1 MSISTKL
8 FSDQMLTRFSQVNKE
23 IELRQTKISTGREI
37 TEASEKPIE
46 AVKLSALEQSLT
58 QMRGFQRNTTTA
70 QQRLSLGDTVLAS
83 VDGIM
88 AQLRERAISA
98 NTDSV
103 SASDLEAIRV
113 DVAQSREALIDLA
126 NSRTSGD
133 QALFGGYATDIEPFT
148 PDTNGRIQYRGDGGE
163 HTLAASETTRLPT
176 SVNGAEVFMQV
187 DTSDGVASIF
197 DIVDSFEAA
206 LLTDGSYASTLSAD
220 ADDGLSLSFNGDRVP
235 RDVSFDLQGP
245 SGSMSITATDV
256 VGGSHDQLVSAI
268 NEQSSRTGVTAAAS
282 DDGRRLVLSADT
294 GTIALS
300 ALKIEG
306 VELASREPRFTI
318 MTDGEPPQTMVPGV
332 QTLDAQLEKLVQAG
346 QDIAVSRT
354 KIGARLKRA
363 EDQEAALQS
372 RALALET
379 DVNELGSADLGK
391 VVTELQALL
400 VSRDAAMQ
408 AYSRIGQSSLFD
420 FLT

>member
-8 FSDQMLTRFSQVNKE
+8 FSDQMLTRFLQVNKE

-58 QMRGFQRNTTTA
+58 QLKGFQRNTTTA

-83 VDGIM
+83 VDNIM

-98 NTDSV
+98 NTDTV
-103 SASDLEAIRV
+103 SASDLAAIRV

-126 NSRTSGD
+126 NSRTSDD
-133 QALFGGYATDIEPFT
+133 QALFGGYATDIQPFT
-148 PDTNGRIQYRGDGGE
+148 PDTNGRIQYRGDGGQ

-220 ADDGLSLSFNGDRVP
+220 AGDGLSLSFNGDRVP

-268 NEQSSRTGVTAAAS
+268 NEQSSRTGVSATVV
-282 DDGRRLVLSADT
+282 GGRLVLYAAT

-318 MTDGEPPQTMVPGV
+318 MTDGEPPKTMVPTA

-420 FLT
+420 FLK

>member
-1 MSISTKL
+1 
-8 FSDQMLTRFSQVNKE
+8 
-23 IELRQTKISTGREI
+23 
-37 TEASEKPIE
+37 
-46 AVKLSALEQSLT
+46 
-58 QMRGFQRNTTTA
+58 
-70 QQRLSLGDTVLAS
+70 
-83 VDGIM
+83 
-88 AQLRERAISA
+88 
-98 NTDSV
+98 
-103 SASDLEAIRV
+103 
-113 DVAQSREALIDLA
+113 
-126 NSRTSGD
+126 
-133 QALFGGYATDIEPFT
+133 
-148 PDTNGRIQYRGDGGE
+148 
-163 HTLAASETTRLPT
+163 
-176 SVNGAEVFMQV
+176 
-187 DTSDGVASIF
+187 
-197 DIVDSFEAA
+197 
-206 LLTDGSYASTLSAD
+206 
-220 ADDGLSLSFNGDRVP
+220 
-235 RDVSFDLQGP
+235 
-245 SGSMSITATDV
+245 MSITATDV

-268 NEQSSRTGVTAAAS
+268 NEQSSRTGVSATVV
-282 DDGRRLVLSADT
+282 GGRLVLSAAT

-318 MTDGEPPQTMVPGV
+318 MTDGEPPQTMVPTA

-420 FLT
+420 FLK

>member
-1 MSISTKL
+1 
-8 FSDQMLTRFSQVNKE
+8 MLTRFSQINKE

-46 AVKLSALEQSLT
+46 AVRLSALEQSLT
-58 QMRGFQRNTTTA
+58 ELKGFQRNTMTA
-70 QQRLSLGDTVLAS
+70 QQRLSLSDTVLAS

-98 NTDSV
+98 NTDTV
-103 SASDLEAIRV
+103 SASDLAAIRV
-113 DVAQSREALIDLA
+113 DVAQSREALLDLA
-126 NSRTSGD
+126 NSRTSDD

-148 PDTNGRIQYRGDGGE
+148 PDTNGRIQYRGDGGQ

-206 LLTDGSYASTLSAD
+206 LLTNGNYASTLSAD
-220 ADDGLSLSFNGDRVP
+220 ASEGLSLGFNGDRVP
-235 RDVSFDLQGP
+235 RDVSFDLQGS
-245 SGSMSITATDV
+245 SGTVSITATDV
-256 VGGSHDQLVSAI
+256 VGGSHDQLISAI
-268 NEQSSRTGVTAAAS
+268 NEQSSRTGVSATAVA
-282 DDGRRLVLSADT
+282 GRLVLSAVT

-306 VELASREPRFTI
+306 VELASLEPRFTI
-318 MTDGEPPQTMVPGV
+318 MTDGEPPQTMVPTA
-332 QTLDAQLEKLVQAG
+332 QTLDAQLEKLVLAG

-354 KIGARLKRA
+354 KVGARLNRA
-363 EDQEAALQS
+363 DDQEAAL
-372 RALALET
+372 
-379 DVNELGSADLGK
+379 
-391 VVTELQALL
+391 
-400 VSRDAAMQ
+400 
-408 AYSRIGQSSLFD
+408 
-420 FLT
+420 

>member
-1 MSISTKL
+1 
-8 FSDQMLTRFSQVNKE
+8 MLTRLSQINKE

-37 TEASEKPIE
+37 TQASEKPIE
-46 AVKLSALEQSLT
+46 AVKLSALEESLT
-58 QMRGFQRNTTTA
+58 QLKGFQRNTTTA

-88 AQLRERAISA
+88 AQLRERAIAA
-98 NTDSV
+98 NTATISP
-103 SASDLEAIRV
+103 ADLAAFRV
-113 DVAQSREALIDLA
+113 EVAQSREALFELA
-126 NSRTSGD
+126 NSRTSDG
-133 QALFGGYATDIEPFT
+133 QMLFGGYATDVEPFS
-148 PDTNGRIQYRGDGGE
+148 PDANGRIQYRGDGGQ

-187 DTSDGVASIF
+187 DTRDGIASIF

-206 LLTDGSYASTLSAD
+206 LLTEGKFAGTLSAD
-220 ADDGLSLSFNGDRVP
+220 EGDVLSLHFNGDRVP

-245 SGSMSITATDV
+245 SGTVSITAKDV
-256 VGGSHDQLVSAI
+256 VGGSHDQIISAI
-268 NEQSSRTGVTAAAS
+268 NEQSSRTGVTATSVGGRLELSAAS
-282 DDGRRLVLSADT
+282 

-318 MTDGEPPQTMVPGV
+318 TTDDAPPKTMVPTV

-363 EDQEAALQS
+363 EDQETNLQA

-408 AYSRIGQSSLFD
+408 AYSRISQSSLFD
-420 FLT
+420 FLK

>member
-58 QMRGFQRNTTTA
+58 QLKGFQRNTTTA

-83 VDGIM
+83 VDNIM

-98 NTDSV
+98 NTDTV
-103 SASDLEAIRV
+103 SASDLAAIRV

-126 NSRTSGD
+126 NSRTSDD
-133 QALFGGYATDIEPFT
+133 QALFGGYATDIQPFT
-148 PDTNGRIQYRGDGGE
+148 PDTNGRIQYRGDGGQ

-220 ADDGLSLSFNGDRVP
+220 AGDGLSLSFNGDRVP

-268 NEQSSRTGVTAAAS
+268 NEQSSRTGVSATVV
-282 DDGRRLVLSADT
+282 GGRLVLSAAT

-318 MTDGEPPQTMVPGV
+318 MTDGEPPKTMVPTA

-420 FLT
+420 FLK

>member
-8 FSDQMLTRFSQVNKE
+8 FSDQMLTRFSQINKE

-46 AVKLSALEQSLT
+46 AVRLSALEQSLT
-58 QMRGFQRNTTTA
+58 ELKGFQRNTMTA
-70 QQRLSLGDTVLAS
+70 QQRLSLSDTVLAS

-98 NTDSV
+98 NTDTV
-103 SASDLEAIRV
+103 SASDLAAIRV
-113 DVAQSREALIDLA
+113 DVAQSREALLDLA
-126 NSRTSGD
+126 NSRTSDD

-148 PDTNGRIQYRGDGGE
+148 PDTNGRIQYRGDGGQ

-206 LLTDGSYASTLSAD
+206 LLTNGNYASTLSAD
-220 ADDGLSLSFNGDRVP
+220 ASEGLSLGFNGDRVP
-235 RDVSFDLQGP
+235 RDVSFDLQGS
-245 SGSMSITATDV
+245 SGTVSITATDV
-256 VGGSHDQLVSAI
+256 VGGSHDQLISAI
-268 NEQSSRTGVTAAAS
+268 NEQSSRTGVSATAVA
-282 DDGRRLVLSADT
+282 GRLVLSAVT

-306 VELASREPRFTI
+306 VELASLEPRFTI
-318 MTDGEPPQTMVPGV
+318 MTDGEPPQTMVPTA
-332 QTLDAQLEKLVQAG
+332 QTLDAQLEKLVLAG

-354 KIGARLKRA
+354 KVGARLNRA
-363 EDQEAALQS
+363 DDQEAALQS
-372 RALALET
+372 RALTLET

-408 AYSRIGQSSLFD
+408 AYARIGQSSLFD
-420 FLT
+420 FLK

>member
-1 MSISTKL
+1 
-8 FSDQMLTRFSQVNKE
+8 MLTRFSQVNKE

-58 QMRGFQRNTTTA
+58 QLKGFQRNTTTA

-98 NTDSV
+98 NTDTV
-103 SASDLEAIRV
+103 SASDLAAIRV

-126 NSRTSGD
+126 NSRTSDD
-133 QALFGGYATDIEPFT
+133 QALFGGYATDIQPFT
-148 PDTNGRIQYRGDGGE
+148 PDTNGRIQYRGDGGQ

-220 ADDGLSLSFNGDRVP
+220 AGDELSLSFNGDRVP

-245 SGSMSITATDV
+245 SGSTSITATDV
-256 VGGSHDQLVSAI
+256 VGGSHDQLKSAI
-268 NEQSSRTGVTAAAS
+268 NKKSDETGVIATVV
-282 DDGRRLVLSADT
+282 GGHLVLSAAT

-318 MTDGEPPQTMVPGV
+318 MADGEPPQTMVPTA

-420 FLT
+420 FLK

>member
-23 IELRQTKISTGREI
+23 IDLRQTKISTGREI

-98 NTDSV
+98 NTDTV
-103 SASDLEAIRV
+103 SASDLAAIRV

-126 NSRTSGD
+126 NSRTSDD
-133 QALFGGYATDIEPFT
+133 QALFGGYATDIQPFT

-220 ADDGLSLSFNGDRVP
+220 AGDGLSLSFNGDRVP

-245 SGSMSITATDV
+245 SGSMSITVTDV
-256 VGGSHDQLVSAI
+256 VGGSHDQLVIAI
-268 NEQSSRTGVTAAAS
+268 NEQSSRTGVSAEVL
-282 DDGRRLVLSADT
+282 GGRLVLSADT
-294 GTIALS
+294 GTIGLS

-318 MTDGEPPQTMVPGV
+318 MTDGEPPQTMVPEV

-354 KIGARLKRA
+354 KVGARLKRA

>member
-58 QMRGFQRNTTTA
+58 QLKGFQRNTTTA

-98 NTDSV
+98 NTDTV
-103 SASDLEAIRV
+103 SASDLAAIRV

-126 NSRTSGD
+126 NSRTSDD
-133 QALFGGYATDIEPFT
+133 QALFGGYATDIQPFT
-148 PDTNGRIQYRGDGGE
+148 PDTNGRIQYRGDGGQ

-220 ADDGLSLSFNGDRVP
+220 AGDGLSLSFNGDRVP
-235 RDVSFDLQGP
+235 RDVSFDLQGL

-268 NEQSSRTGVTAAAS
+268 NEQSSRTGVSATVV
-282 DDGRRLVLSADT
+282 GGRLVLSAAT

-318 MTDGEPPQTMVPGV
+318 MTDGEPPQTMVPTA

-420 FLT
+420 FLK

>member
-1 MSISTKL
+1 
-8 FSDQMLTRFSQVNKE
+8 MLTRFSQVNKE

-58 QMRGFQRNTTTA
+58 QLKGFQRNTTTA

-98 NTDSV
+98 NTDTV
-103 SASDLEAIRV
+103 SASDLAAIRV

-126 NSRTSGD
+126 NSRTSDD
-133 QALFGGYATDIEPFT
+133 QALFGGYATDIQPFT
-148 PDTNGRIQYRGDGGE
+148 PDTNGRIQYRGDGGQ

-220 ADDGLSLSFNGDRVP
+220 AGDGLSLSFNGDRVP

-268 NEQSSRTGVTAAAS
+268 NEQSSRTGVSATVV
-282 DDGRRLVLSADT
+282 GGRLVLLAAT

-318 MTDGEPPQTMVPGV
+318 MTDGEPPQTMVPTA
-332 QTLDAQLEKLVQAG
+332 QTLDAQLEKIVQAG

-420 FLT
+420 FLK

>member
-37 TEASEKPIE
+37 TEASEKPVE

-58 QMRGFQRNTTTA
+58 QLKGFQRNTTTA

-98 NTDSV
+98 NTDTV
-103 SASDLEAIRV
+103 SASDLAAIRV

-126 NSRTSGD
+126 NSRTSDD
-133 QALFGGYATDIEPFT
+133 QALFGGYATDIQPFT
-148 PDTNGRIQYRGDGGE
+148 PDTNGRIQYRGDGGQ

-220 ADDGLSLSFNGDRVP
+220 AGDGLSLSFNGDRVP

-268 NEQSSRTGVTAAAS
+268 NEQSSRTGVSAAVV
-282 DDGRRLVLSADT
+282 GGRLVLSAAT

-318 MTDGEPPQTMVPGV
+318 MTDGEPPQTMVPTA

-420 FLT
+420 FLK

>member
-58 QMRGFQRNTTTA
+58 QLKGFQRNTTIA

-98 NTDSV
+98 NTDTV
-103 SASDLEAIRV
+103 SASDLAAIRV

-126 NSRTSGD
+126 NSRTSDD
-133 QALFGGYATDIEPFT
+133 QALFGGYATDIQPFT
-148 PDTNGRIQYRGDGGE
+148 PDTNGRIQYRGDGGQ

-220 ADDGLSLSFNGDRVP
+220 AGDGLSLSFNGDRVP

-268 NEQSSRTGVTAAAS
+268 NEQSSRTGVSATVV
-282 DDGRRLVLSADT
+282 GGRLVLSAAT

-318 MTDGEPPQTMVPGV
+318 MTDGEPPQTMVPTA

-420 FLT
+420 FLK

>member
-58 QMRGFQRNTTTA
+58 QLKGFQRNTTTA

-98 NTDSV
+98 NTDTV
-103 SASDLEAIRV
+103 SASDLAAIRV

-126 NSRTSGD
+126 NSRTSDD
-133 QALFGGYATDIEPFT
+133 QALFGGYATDIQPFT
-148 PDTNGRIQYRGDGGE
+148 PDTNGRIQYRGDGGQ

-220 ADDGLSLSFNGDRVP
+220 AGDGLSLSFNGDRVP

-268 NEQSSRTGVTAAAS
+268 NEQSSRTGVSATVV
-282 DDGRRLVLSADT
+282 GGRLVLSAAT

-300 ALKIEG
+300 TLKIEG

-318 MTDGEPPQTMVPGV
+318 MTDGEPPQTMVPTA

-391 VVTELQALL
+391 VETELQALL

-420 FLT
+420 FLK

>member
-58 QMRGFQRNTTTA
+58 QLKGFQRNTTTA

-98 NTDSV
+98 NTDTV

-126 NSRTSGD
+126 NSRTSDD
-133 QALFGGYATDIEPFT
+133 QALFGGYATDIQPFT
-148 PDTNGRIQYRGDGGE
+148 PDTNGRIQYRGDGGQ

-220 ADDGLSLSFNGDRVP
+220 AGDGLSLSFNGDRVP

-268 NEQSSRTGVTAAAS
+268 NEQSSRTGVSATVV
-282 DDGRRLVLSADT
+282 GGRLVLSAAT

-318 MTDGEPPQTMVPGV
+318 MTDGEPPQTMVPTA

-420 FLT
+420 FLK

>member
-58 QMRGFQRNTTTA
+58 QLKGFQRNTTTA

-83 VDGIM
+83 VDNIM

-98 NTDSV
+98 NTDTLGG
-103 SASDLEAIRV
+103 SDLAAIRV

-126 NSRTSGD
+126 NSRTSDD
-133 QALFGGYATDIEPFT
+133 QALFGGYATDIQPFT
-148 PDTNGRIQYRGDGGE
+148 PDTNGRIQYRGDGGQ

-220 ADDGLSLSFNGDRVP
+220 AGDGLSLSFNGDRVP

-268 NEQSSRTGVTAAAS
+268 NEQSSRTGVSATVV
-282 DDGRRLVLSADT
+282 GGRLVLSAAT

-318 MTDGEPPQTMVPGV
+318 MTDGEPPQTMVPTA

-420 FLT
+420 FLK

>member
-58 QMRGFQRNTTTA
+58 QLKGFQRNTTTA

-83 VDGIM
+83 VDNIM

-98 NTDSV
+98 NTDTV
-103 SASDLEAIRV
+103 SASDLAAIRV

-126 NSRTSGD
+126 NSRTSDD
-133 QALFGGYATDIEPFT
+133 QALFGGYATDIQPFT
-148 PDTNGRIQYRGDGGE
+148 PDTNGRIQYRGDGGQ

-220 ADDGLSLSFNGDRVP
+220 AGDGLSLSFNGDRVP

-268 NEQSSRTGVTAAAS
+268 NEQSSRTGVSATVV
-282 DDGRRLVLSADT
+282 GGRLVLSAAT

-318 MTDGEPPQTMVPGV
+318 MTDGEPPQTMVPTA

-420 FLT
+420 FLK

>member
-8 FSDQMLTRFSQVNKE
+8 FSDQMLTRFTQINKE

-37 TEASEKPIE
+37 TQASEKPIE
-46 AVKLSALEQSLT
+46 AVRLSALEESLT
-58 QMRGFQRNTTTA
+58 QLKGFQRNTTTA

-88 AQLRERAISA
+88 AQLRERAIAA
-98 NTDSV
+98 NTDTV
-103 SASDLEAIRV
+103 SASDLQAIRV
-113 DVAQSREALIDLA
+113 DVAQSREALIYLA
-126 NSRTSGD
+126 NTRTSDG
-133 QALFGGYATDIEPFT
+133 QALFGGYATDVEPFSQ
-148 PDTNGRIQYRGDGGE
+148 DANGRTQYRGDGGQ

-187 DTSDGVASIF
+187 DTRDGVASIF

-206 LLTDGSYASTLSAD
+206 LLTEGNFASTLSAD
-220 ADDGLSLSFNGDRVP
+220 ANVGLSLNFNGDRVP

-245 SGSMSITATDV
+245 SGTVSITAKDV
-256 VGGSHDQLVSAI
+256 VGGSHDQIISAI
-268 NEQSSRTGVTAAAS
+268 NEQSSRTGVSATNV
-282 DDGRRLVLSADT
+282 DGRLVLSAAS

-318 MTDGEPPQTMVPGV
+318 TTDGAPPKTMVPTV

-363 EDQEAALQS
+363 EDQETNLQA

-420 FLT
+420 FLK

>member
-58 QMRGFQRNTTTA
+58 QLKGFQRNTTTA

-83 VDGIM
+83 VDNIM

-98 NTDSV
+98 NTDTV
-103 SASDLEAIRV
+103 SASDLAAIRV

-126 NSRTSGD
+126 NSRTSDD
-133 QALFGGYATDIEPFT
+133 QALFGGYATDIQPFT
-148 PDTNGRIQYRGDGGE
+148 PDTNGRIQYRGDGGQ
-163 HTLAASETTRLPT
+163 HSLAASETTRLPT

-220 ADDGLSLSFNGDRVP
+220 ASDGLSLSFNGDRVP

-268 NEQSSRTGVTAAAS
+268 NEQSSRTGVSATVV
-282 DDGRRLVLSADT
+282 GGRLVLSAAT

-318 MTDGEPPQTMVPGV
+318 MTDGEPPQTMVPTA

-420 FLT
+420 FLK

>member
-8 FSDQMLTRFSQVNKE
+8 FSDQMLTRFSQVNEE
-23 IELRQTKISTGREI
+23 IELRQTKISTGLEI

-58 QMRGFQRNTTTA
+58 QLKGFQRNTTTA
-70 QQRLSLGDTVLAS
+70 QARLSLGDTVLAS
-83 VDGIM
+83 VDGIL
-88 AQLRERAISA
+88 ALLRERAISA
-98 NTDSV
+98 NTDTV
-103 SASDLEAIRV
+103 SASDLAAIQI

-126 NSRTSGD
+126 NSRTSDD
-133 QALFGGYATDIEPFT
+133 QALFGGYATDIEPFGL
-148 PDTNGRIQYRGDGGE
+148 DTNGRIQYRGDGGQ
-163 HTLAASETTRLPT
+163 HTLSASETTRLPT

-187 DTSDGVASIF
+187 ETSDVVASIF

-206 LLTDGSYASTLSAD
+206 LLTNGSYASTLSAD
-220 ADDGLSLSFNGDRVP
+220 ADESLSLSFNGDRVP

-245 SGSMSITATDV
+245 SGTVSITATDV
-256 VGGSHDQLVSAI
+256 IGGSCDQLISAI
-268 NEQSSRTGVTAAAS
+268 NEQSSRTGVSATAVA
-282 DDGRRLVLSADT
+282 GRLVLSAGT

-306 VELASREPRFTI
+306 VELASLEPRFTI
-318 MTDGEPPQTMVPGV
+318 MTDDEPPQTMVPTA
-332 QTLDAQLEKLVQAG
+332 QTLDAQLEKLVLAG

-354 KIGARLKRA
+354 KVGARLKRA
-363 EDQEAALQS
+363 EVQEALLQS
-372 RALALET
+372 RALTLEI

-408 AYSRIGQSSLFD
+408 AYARIGQSNLFD
-420 FLT
+420 FLK

>member
-58 QMRGFQRNTTTA
+58 QLKGFQRNTTTA

-83 VDGIM
+83 VDNIM

-98 NTDSV
+98 NTDTV
-103 SASDLEAIRV
+103 SASDLAAIRV

-126 NSRTSGD
+126 NSRTSDD
-133 QALFGGYATDIEPFT
+133 QALFGGYATDIQPFT
-148 PDTNGRIQYRGDGGE
+148 PDTNGRIQYRGDGGQ

-220 ADDGLSLSFNGDRVP
+220 AGDGLSLSFNGDRVP

-268 NEQSSRTGVTAAAS
+268 NEQSSRTGVSATVV
-282 DDGRRLVLSADT
+282 GGRLVLYAAT

-318 MTDGEPPQTMVPGV
+318 MTDGEPPKTMVPTA

-420 FLT
+420 FLK

>member
-58 QMRGFQRNTTTA
+58 QLKGFQRNTTTA

-98 NTDSV
+98 NTDTV
-103 SASDLEAIRV
+103 SASDLAAIRV

-126 NSRTSGD
+126 NSRTSDD
-133 QALFGGYATDIEPFT
+133 QALFGGYATDIQPFT
-148 PDTNGRIQYRGDGGE
+148 PDTNGRIQYRGDGGQ

-220 ADDGLSLSFNGDRVP
+220 AGDGLSLSFNGDRVP

-268 NEQSSRTGVTAAAS
+268 NEQSSRTGVSATV
-282 DDGRRLVLSADT
+282 DGGRLVLSAAT

-318 MTDGEPPQTMVPGV
+318 MTDGEPPQTMVPTA

-363 EDQEAALQS
+363 DDQEAALQS

-420 FLT
+420 FLK

>member
-8 FSDQMLTRFSQVNKE
+8 FSDQMLTRFSQINKE

-46 AVKLSALEQSLT
+46 AVRLSALEQSLT
-58 QMRGFQRNTTTA
+58 ELKGFQRNTMTA
-70 QQRLSLGDTVLAS
+70 QQRLSLSDTVLAS

-98 NTDSV
+98 NTDTV
-103 SASDLEAIRV
+103 SASDLAAIRV
-113 DVAQSREALIDLA
+113 DVAQSREALLDLA
-126 NSRTSGD
+126 NSRTSDD

-148 PDTNGRIQYRGDGGE
+148 PDTNGRIQYRGDGGQ

-206 LLTDGSYASTLSAD
+206 LLTNGNYASTLSAD
-220 ADDGLSLSFNGDRVP
+220 ASEGLSLGFNGDRVP
-235 RDVSFDLQGP
+235 RDVSFDLQGS
-245 SGSMSITATDV
+245 SGTVSITATDV
-256 VGGSHDQLVSAI
+256 VGGSHDQLISAI
-268 NEQSSRTGVTAAAS
+268 NEQSSRTGVSATAVA
-282 DDGRRLVLSADT
+282 GRLVLSAVT

-306 VELASREPRFTI
+306 VELASLEPRFTI
-318 MTDGEPPQTMVPGV
+318 MTDGEPPQTMVPTA
-332 QTLDAQLEKLVQAG
+332 QTLDAQLEKLVLAG

-354 KIGARLKRA
+354 KVGARLNRA
-363 EDQEAALQS
+363 DDQEAALQS
-372 RALALET
+372 RALTLET
-379 DVNELGSADLGK
+379 DVSELGSADLGK

-408 AYSRIGQSSLFD
+408 AYARIGQSSLFD
-420 FLT
+420 FLK

>member
-8 FSDQMLTRFSQVNKE
+8 YSDQMLTRLSQINKE

-37 TEASEKPIE
+37 TQASEKPIE
-46 AVKLSALEQSLT
+46 AVRLSALEESLT
-58 QMRGFQRNTTTA
+58 QLKGFQRNTTTA

-98 NTDSV
+98 NTDTV
-103 SASDLEAIRV
+103 SASDLAAIRV

-126 NSRTSGD
+126 NSRTSDD
-133 QALFGGYATDIEPFT
+133 QALFGGYATDIQPFT
-148 PDTNGRIQYRGDGGE
+148 PDTNGRIQYRGDGGQ

-220 ADDGLSLSFNGDRVP
+220 AGDGLSLSFNGDRVP

-268 NEQSSRTGVTAAAS
+268 NEQSSRTGVSATVV
-282 DDGRRLVLSADT
+282 GGRLVLSAAT

-318 MTDGEPPQTMVPGV
+318 MTDGEPPQTMVPTA

-420 FLT
+420 FLK

>member
-1 MSISTKL
+1 
-8 FSDQMLTRFSQVNKE
+8 MLTRLSQINKE

-37 TEASEKPIE
+37 TQASEKPIE
-46 AVKLSALEQSLT
+46 AVKLSALEESLT
-58 QMRGFQRNTTTA
+58 QLKGFQRNTTTA

-88 AQLRERAISA
+88 AQLRERAIAA
-98 NTDSV
+98 NTATISP
-103 SASDLEAIRV
+103 ADLAAFRV
-113 DVAQSREALIDLA
+113 EVAQSREALFELA
-126 NSRTSGD
+126 NSRTSDG
-133 QALFGGYATDIEPFT
+133 QMLFGGYATDVEPFS
-148 PDTNGRIQYRGDGGE
+148 PDANGRIQYRGDGGQ

-187 DTSDGVASIF
+187 DTRDGIASIF

-206 LLTDGSYASTLSAD
+206 LSTEGAFASTLSAD
-220 ADDGLSLSFNGDRVP
+220 ANEGLSLHFNGDRVP
-235 RDVSFDLQGP
+235 RDVSFDLKGP
-245 SGSMSITATDV
+245 SSTVSITAKDV
-256 VGGSHDQLVSAI
+256 VGGSHDQLISAI
-268 NEQSSRTGVTAAAS
+268 NEQSTRTGVTATSVGGRLLLSAAS
-282 DDGRRLVLSADT
+282 GS
-294 GTIALS
+294 IALS
-300 ALKIEG
+300 ALKIES

-318 MTDGEPPQTMVPGV
+318 TTDGTPPITMVPTV

-363 EDQEAALQS
+363 EDQETNLQA

-400 VSRDAAMQ
+400 VSRDAALQ
-408 AYSRIGQSSLFD
+408 AYSRIVQSSLFD
-420 FLT
+420 FLK

>member
-8 FSDQMLTRFSQVNKE
+8 FSDQMLTRFSQINKE

-46 AVKLSALEQSLT
+46 AVRLSALEQSLT
-58 QMRGFQRNTTTA
+58 ELKGFQRNTMTA
-70 QQRLSLGDTVLAS
+70 QQRLSLSDTVLAS

-98 NTDSV
+98 NTDTV
-103 SASDLEAIRV
+103 SASDLAAIRV
-113 DVAQSREALIDLA
+113 DVAQSREALLDLA
-126 NSRTSGD
+126 NSRTSDD

-148 PDTNGRIQYRGDGGE
+148 PDTNGRIQYRGDGGQ

-206 LLTDGSYASTLSAD
+206 LLTNGNYASTLSAD
-220 ADDGLSLSFNGDRVP
+220 ASEGLSLGFNGDRVP

-245 SGSMSITATDV
+245 SGTVSITATDV
-256 VGGSHDQLVSAI
+256 VGGSHDQLISAI
-268 NEQSSRTGVTAAAS
+268 NEQSSRTGVSATAVA
-282 DDGRRLVLSADT
+282 GRLVLSAVT

-306 VELASREPRFTI
+306 VELASLEPRFTI
-318 MTDGEPPQTMVPGV
+318 MTDGEPPQTMVPTA
-332 QTLDAQLEKLVQAG
+332 QTLDAQLEKLVLAG

-354 KIGARLKRA
+354 KVGARLNRA
-363 EDQEAALQS
+363 DNQEAALQS
-372 RALALET
+372 RALILET

-408 AYSRIGQSSLFD
+408 AYARIGQSSLFD
-420 FLT
+420 FLK

>member
-8 FSDQMLTRFSQVNKE
+8 FSDQMLTRFTQINKE

-37 TEASEKPIE
+37 TQASEKPIE
-46 AVKLSALEQSLT
+46 AVRLSALEESLT
-58 QMRGFQRNTTTA
+58 QLKGFQRNTTTA

-88 AQLRERAISA
+88 AQLRERAIAA
-98 NTDSV
+98 NTDTV
-103 SASDLEAIRV
+103 SASDLQAIRV

-126 NSRTSGD
+126 NTRTSDG
-133 QALFGGYATDIEPFT
+133 QALFGGYATDVEPFSQ
-148 PDTNGRIQYRGDGGE
+148 DANGRIQYRGDGGQ

-187 DTSDGVASIF
+187 DTRDGIASIF
-197 DIVDSFEAA
+197 DIIDSFEAA
-206 LLTDGSYASTLSAD
+206 LLTEGNFASTLSAD
-220 ADDGLSLSFNGDRVP
+220 ADEGLSVNFNGDRVP

-245 SGSMSITATDV
+245 SGTVSITAKDV
-256 VGGSHDQLVSAI
+256 VGGSHDQIISAI
-268 NEQSSRTGVTAAAS
+268 NEQSSRTGVNATNV
-282 DDGRRLVLSADT
+282 GGRLVLSAAS

-318 MTDGEPPQTMVPGV
+318 TTDGEPPQTMVPTV

-363 EDQEAALQS
+363 EDQETNLQA

-408 AYSRIGQSSLFD
+408 AYSRISQSSLFD
-420 FLT
+420 FLK

>member
-1 MSISTKL
+1 
-8 FSDQMLTRFSQVNKE
+8 MLTRFSQVNKE

-58 QMRGFQRNTTTA
+58 QLKGFQRNTTTA

-83 VDGIM
+83 VDNIM

-98 NTDSV
+98 NTDTV
-103 SASDLEAIRV
+103 SASDLAAIRV

-126 NSRTSGD
+126 NSRTSDD
-133 QALFGGYATDIEPFT
+133 QALFGGYATDIQPFT
-148 PDTNGRIQYRGDGGE
+148 PDTNGRIQYRGDGGQ

-220 ADDGLSLSFNGDRVP
+220 AGDGLSLSFNGDRVP

-268 NEQSSRTGVTAAAS
+268 NEQSSRTGVSATVV
-282 DDGRRLVLSADT
+282 GGRLVLYAAT

-318 MTDGEPPQTMVPGV
+318 MTDGEPPKTMVPTA

-420 FLT
+420 FLK

>member
-58 QMRGFQRNTTTA
+58 QLKGFQRNTTTA

-98 NTDSV
+98 NTDTV
-103 SASDLEAIRV
+103 SASDLAAIRV

-126 NSRTSGD
+126 NSRTSDD
-133 QALFGGYATDIEPFT
+133 QALFGGYATDIQPFT
-148 PDTNGRIQYRGDGGE
+148 PDTNGRIQYRGDGGQ

-220 ADDGLSLSFNGDRVP
+220 AGDGLSLSFNGDRVP

-268 NEQSSRTGVTAAAS
+268 NEQSSRTGVSATVV
-282 DDGRRLVLSADT
+282 GGRLVLYAAT

-318 MTDGEPPQTMVPGV
+318 MTDGEPPQTMVPTA

-420 FLT
+420 FLK

>member
-8 FSDQMLTRFSQVNKE
+8 FSDQMLTRFSQINKE

-46 AVKLSALEQSLT
+46 AVRLSALEENLT
-58 QMRGFQRNTTTA
+58 QLRGFQRNTTTA

-83 VDGIM
+83 VDEIM
-88 AQLRERAISA
+88 AQLRERAIAA
-98 NTDSV
+98 NTDTV

-113 DVAQSREALIDLA
+113 DVAQRREALLDLA
-126 NSRTSGD
+126 NSQSSDG
-133 QALFGGYATDIEPFT
+133 QALFGGYATDVEPFVA
-148 PDTNGRIQYRGDGGE
+148 DADGRIQYRGDGGQ

-187 DTSDGVASIF
+187 DTPDGIASIF

-206 LLTDGSYASTLSAD
+206 LLTEGNYASTLSAD
-220 ADDGLSLSFNGDRVP
+220 AEDGLSLNFNGDRVP

-245 SGSMSITATDV
+245 SGTMSITATDV
-256 VGGSHDQLVSAI
+256 VGGSHDQLISAI
-268 NEQSSRTGVTAAAS
+268 NEQRQTTGVSAAS
-282 DDGRRLVLSADT
+282 VGGRLVLSAAS

-306 VELASREPRFTI
+306 VELASRQPRFTI
-318 MTDGEPPQTMVPGV
+318 TTDGEPPQTMVPTV
-332 QTLDAQLEKLVQAG
+332 QTLEAQLEKLVQAG

-363 EDQEAALQS
+363 EDQETTLQA

-400 VSRDAAMQ
+400 VSRDAALQ

-420 FLT
+420 FLK

>member
-58 QMRGFQRNTTTA
+58 QLKGFQRNTTTA

-83 VDGIM
+83 VDNIM

-98 NTDSV
+98 NTDTV
-103 SASDLEAIRV
+103 SASDLAAIRV

-126 NSRTSGD
+126 NSRTSDD
-133 QALFGGYATDIEPFT
+133 QALFGGYATDIQPFT
-148 PDTNGRIQYRGDGGE
+148 PDTNGRIQYRGDGGQ

-220 ADDGLSLSFNGDRVP
+220 ASDGLSLSFNGDRVP

-268 NEQSSRTGVTAAAS
+268 NEQSSRTGVSATVV
-282 DDGRRLVLSADT
+282 GGRLVLSAAT

-318 MTDGEPPQTMVPGV
+318 MTDGEPPQTMVPTA

-420 FLT
+420 FLK

>member
-8 FSDQMLTRFSQVNKE
+8 FSDQMLTRFSQINKE

-46 AVKLSALEQSLT
+46 AVRLSALEQSLT
-58 QMRGFQRNTTTA
+58 ELKGFQRNTMTA
-70 QQRLSLGDTVLAS
+70 QQRLSLSDTVLAS

-98 NTDSV
+98 NTDTV
-103 SASDLEAIRV
+103 SASDLAAIRV
-113 DVAQSREALIDLA
+113 DVAQSREALLDLA
-126 NSRTSGD
+126 NSRTSDG

-148 PDTNGRIQYRGDGGE
+148 PDTNGRIQYRGDGGQ

-206 LLTDGSYASTLSAD
+206 LLTNGNYASTLSAD
-220 ADDGLSLSFNGDRVP
+220 ASEGLSLGFNGDRVP
-235 RDVSFDLQGP
+235 RDVSFDLQGS
-245 SGSMSITATDV
+245 SGTVSITATDV
-256 VGGSHDQLVSAI
+256 VGGSHDQLISAI
-268 NEQSSRTGVTAAAS
+268 NEQSSRTGVSATAVA
-282 DDGRRLVLSADT
+282 GRLVLSAVT

-306 VELASREPRFTI
+306 VELASLEPRFTI
-318 MTDGEPPQTMVPGV
+318 MTDGEPPQKMVPTA
-332 QTLDAQLEKLVQAG
+332 QTLDAQLEKLVLAG

-354 KIGARLKRA
+354 KVGARLNRA
-363 EDQEAALQS
+363 DDQEAALQS
-372 RALALET
+372 RALILET

-408 AYSRIGQSSLFD
+408 AYARIGQSSLFD
-420 FLT
+420 FLK

>member
-58 QMRGFQRNTTTA
+58 QLKGFQRNTTTA

-98 NTDSV
+98 NTDTV
-103 SASDLEAIRV
+103 SASDLAAIRV

-126 NSRTSGD
+126 NSRTSDD
-133 QALFGGYATDIEPFT
+133 QALFGGYATDIQPFT
-148 PDTNGRIQYRGDGGE
+148 PDTNGRIQYRGDGGQ

-220 ADDGLSLSFNGDRVP
+220 AGDGLSLSFNGDRVP

-268 NEQSSRTGVTAAAS
+268 NEQSSRTGVSATVV
-282 DDGRRLVLSADT
+282 GGRLVLSAAT

-318 MTDGEPPQTMVPGV
+318 MTDGEPPQTMVPTA

-420 FLT
+420 FLK